1 MGAILKKEQRSANKK
16 EQNDTNIY
24 IGDMAAGRGDL
35 QRKKY
40 LKYAIAEERII
51 GVLLKNPDYLPVL
64 LERIRPEEFVTD
76 VNREI
81 ITLITGRI
89 QAGRPAEPMALSESL
104 SPEGMARVSGILANA
119 PAARS
124 TREELE
130 DYINILQ
137 EFYKTKTEK
146 DVAQMDSSQLREY
159 IQSLKDKKK

>member
-1 MGAILKKEQRSANKK
+1 
-16 EQNDTNIY
+16 
-24 IGDMAAGRGDL
+24 
-35 QRKKY
+35 
-40 LKYAIAEERII
+40 
-51 GVLLKNPDYLPVL
+51 
-64 LERIRPEEFVTD
+64 
-76 VNREI
+76 
-81 ITLITGRI
+81 
-89 QAGRPAEPMALSESL
+89 MALSESL